1 VENIHKPNIQNCN
14 TKPSIKE
21 EQPIDTEV
29 MQVQAVD
36 LDSNATG
43 AGQILFSIVSTN
55 KKFNINPSTG
65 VITTNKIFNRDE
77 PDREKVDYV
86 TVKASDRGNPS
97 LEDVCTITVIIEDIN
112 DNAPIF
118 DRASY
123 EIPLAQDTDA
133 GAEIMRL
140 SATDIDE
147 GVNQNITYE
156 IRPLT
161 YPTDI
166 DYFRIDKITGV
177 VTLAKALDK
186 PQGSV
191 FLLQAIA
198 RDQGFP
204 QQEATTDITV
214 DVKESNNKPPIFRE
228 NPNTVIELS
237 EMYKDFNTPIKFRG
251 RVPDSRGS
259 YGFL

>member
-1 VENIHKPNIQNCN
+1 MKNRTVTIKSVTMAVSHLAVSCWLLAALFSSPAQSSFSLRRNEEKFSSFSNLNSRWRRSPSPTPSDPDLQWEQVENVHKPVIQNCQE
-14 TKPSIKE
+14 KPSIKE

-29 MQVQAVD
+29 MQVMAVD

-43 AGQILFSIVSTN
+43 AGQIFFSIVSTN

-123 EIPLAQDTDA
+123 EIPLAQ
-133 GAEIMRL
+133 
-140 SATDIDE
+140 
-147 GVNQNITYE
+147 
-156 IRPLT
+156 IR
-161 YPTDI
+161 
-166 DYFRIDKITGV
+166 R
-177 VTLAKALDK
+177 
-186 PQGSV
+186 
-191 FLLQAIA
+191 
-198 RDQGFP
+198 
-204 QQEATTDITV
+204 
-214 DVKESNNKPPIFRE
+214 
-228 NPNTVIELS
+228 
-237 EMYKDFNTPIKFRG
+237 
-251 RVPDSRGS
+251 
-259 YGFL
+259 